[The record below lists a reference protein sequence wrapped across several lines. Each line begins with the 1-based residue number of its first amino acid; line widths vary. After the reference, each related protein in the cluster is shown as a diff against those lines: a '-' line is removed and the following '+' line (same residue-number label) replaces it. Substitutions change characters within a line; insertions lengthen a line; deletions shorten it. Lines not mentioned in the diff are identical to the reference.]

1 MLDIAK
7 FIAGYIKDHEGGLS
21 MDPAD
26 NGNWFDPV
34 SYAANIPQ
42 QRNVGK
48 LIGSKFGVT
57 GYALAQ
63 YRKVGIVTRA
73 DIANLTMDEA
83 VAIGVRL
90 YYKVPGFDKLLVN
103 RVTLSI
109 IDMAWGAGPDRAIRL
124 MQKMIGAAVDGNL
137 GPATARAY
145 ATWFNSLGEA
155 KAAQAWADVRN
166 AFYQRI
172 ASNEGPNDPDRRF
185 LRGWI
190 NRSNSFLPGTSWW
203 SAWA

>member
-1 MLDIAK
+1 MIDIAK

-26 NGNWFDPV
+26 SGNWFDPV

-63 YRKVGIVTRA
+63 YRKVGVVTRA

-109 IDMAWGAGPDRAIRL
+109 IDMAWGAGPDRAIKL
-124 MQKMIGAAVDGNL
+124 MQKMVGAVVDGNL

-145 ATWFNSLGEA
+145 AAWYNGLGEA
-155 KAAQAWADVRN
+155 KAAQAWADV
-166 AFYQRI
+166 
-172 ASNEGPNDPDRRF
+172 PNDPDRRF
-185 LRGWI
+185 LNGWI
-190 NRSNSFLPGTSWW
+190 NRTNSFLPGTAWW
-203 SAWA
+203 GAWA